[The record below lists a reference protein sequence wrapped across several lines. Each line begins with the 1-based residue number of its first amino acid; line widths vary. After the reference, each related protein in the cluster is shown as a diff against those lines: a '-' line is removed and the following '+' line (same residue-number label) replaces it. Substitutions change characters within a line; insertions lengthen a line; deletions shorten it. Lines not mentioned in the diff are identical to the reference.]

1 VPTAAARGGQVAP
14 AVKPYLDLYP
24 LPNGRDL
31 GNGIGQYSYPFTR
44 ATREHF
50 LQGRIDMQ
58 LSARDLLF
66 VRHTYDRSRQVFP
79 TATGG
84 IAATSFTQ
92 FWTDSTSGNQFFTA
106 EENRTLSPSLLNSA
120 RFSTSVLTYQQQ
132 PANTLSQP
140 LAFIQGAPFMGAI
153 QVGGLSQ
160 LGNDFTTP
168 SVDDITYLTW
178 TDDLTYSKGKHLLKM
193 GTLVEHA
200 HSKKLAGVNSRG
212 TYTFANLAQFLAGT
226 PSRFVG
232 VSPGSVLVRERSNT
246 LFGFYVQDDYRITSN

>member
-1 VPTAAARGGQVAP
+1 
-14 AVKPYLDLYP
+14 
-24 LPNGRDL
+24 
-31 GNGIGQYSYPFTR
+31 
-44 ATREHF
+44 
-50 LQGRIDMQ
+50 MQ

-178 TDDLTYSKGKHLLKM
+178 TDDLTYSKGKHLLKTGM
-193 GTLVEHA
+193 LIEHA
-200 HSKKLAGVNSRG
+200 FSSKQTTTNSRG
-212 TYTFANLAQFLAGT
+212 AYSFASLTTFLAGT
-226 PSRFVG
+226 ARQFQG
-232 VSPGSVLVRERSNT
+232 VLPGAVLVRERPKT
-246 LFGFYVQDDYRITSN
+246 TSMCEGSGCWVGVGQAIARADPEESLDRPRLGAAAGGRAHARVHATGA

>member
-1 VPTAAARGGQVAP
+1 SGSNELHGSGFEFFRNNKMDARNFFDVGDPPPFTRNQYGGTAGGPLRANKIFFFGGYERLQEDLGQTVITAVPTAAARGGQVAP

-84 IAATSFTQ
+84 IATTSFTQ

-106 EENRTLSPSLLNSA
+106 
-120 RFSTSVLTYQQQ
+120 
-132 PANTLSQP
+132 
-140 LAFIQGAPFMGAI
+140 
-153 QVGGLSQ
+153 
-160 LGNDFTTP
+160 
-168 SVDDITYLTW
+168 
-178 TDDLTYSKGKHLLKM
+178 
-193 GTLVEHA
+193 
-200 HSKKLAGVNSRG
+200 
-212 TYTFANLAQFLAGT
+212 
-226 PSRFVG
+226 
-232 VSPGSVLVRERSNT
+232 
-246 LFGFYVQDDYRITSN
+246 